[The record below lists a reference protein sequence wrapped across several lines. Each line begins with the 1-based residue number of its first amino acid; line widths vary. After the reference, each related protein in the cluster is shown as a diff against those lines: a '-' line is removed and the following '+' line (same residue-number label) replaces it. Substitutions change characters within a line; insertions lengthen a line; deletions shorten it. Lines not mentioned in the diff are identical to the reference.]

1 MLRSLPFLFSVLVS
15 IPVHAIVDV
24 QDQFFSNP
32 ESNTFSVLELDLAG
46 ASGNKDEKSFTLATH
61 NILRR
66 GPSTWL
72 FVAEVANSEVN
83 KVENE
88 NNSFAHLR
96 YTRDIVGPHGV
107 EVLAQYSEDKFANLA
122 SRDVYGGGDRY
133 QWIRGSSTQRGLM
146 GLGIIREV
154 EQYVGQP
161 GERKRWRANLYMTM
175 ARPFDDAGNASIG
188 LTTYLQPAIAGGSD
202 VRGIATLTFKSALT
216 DRLQINIGIN
226 YNYESNP
233 SPGLSNYSL
242 SYSSGFSYTFR

>member
-1 MLRSLPFLFSVLVS
+1 MLRTLLLLFVLIS
-15 IPVHAIVDV
+15 FPAHAAIVDV

-32 ESNTFSVLELDLAG
+32 ESNVFSVFDLDLAG
-46 ASGNKDEKSFTLATH
+46 ASGNKDQKSFTFAAH

-72 FVAEVANSEVN
+72 FVAQLANSEVN
-83 KVENE
+83 NVENAD
-88 NNSFAHLR
+88 NRFAHLR
-96 YTRDIVGPHGV
+96 YTRDLAGPHGV
-107 EVLAQYSEDKFANLA
+107 EVLAQYSDDKFANIA
-122 SRDVYGGGDRY
+122 SRDVYGGGYRY
-133 QWIRGSSTQRGLM
+133 QWIQGSSTRRGLM
-146 GLGIIREV
+146 GLGIIREI

-161 GERKRWRANLYMTM
+161 GERKRWRANLYMTV
-175 ARPFDDAGNASIG
+175 ARPFDEARNSSIG

-202 VRGIATLTFKSALT
+202 VRGIAALTFKSALT

>member
-1 MLRSLPFLFSVLVS
+1 MLRLLLLLFVLIS
-15 IPVHAIVDV
+15 FPVHAAIVDV

-32 ESNTFSVLELDLAG
+32 ETNAFSVFDLDLAG
-46 ASGNKDEKSFTLATH
+46 ASGNKDEKSFTFATH

-66 GPSTWL
+66 GPSTLL
-72 FVAEVANSEVN
+72 FVAQLANSEVN
-83 KVENE
+83 NVENA
-88 NNSFAHLR
+88 NNRFAHLR
-96 YTRDIVGPHGV
+96 YTRDLAGYHGV

-122 SRDVYGGGDRY
+122 SRDVYGGGYRY

-146 GLGIIREV
+146 GLGIIREI

-161 GERKRWRANLYMTM
+161 GERKRWRANLYMTV
-175 ARPFDDAGNASIG
+175 ARPFDEARHSSIG

-202 VRGIATLTFKSALT
+202 VRGIAALTFKSALT
-216 DRLQINIGIN
+216 ERLQINIGIN
-226 YNYESNP
+226 YNYESKP

>member
-1 MLRSLPFLFSVLVS
+1 MPRALLLLFVLIS
-15 IPVHAIVDV
+15 FPVRAAIVDV

-32 ESNTFSVLELDLAG
+32 ETNTFSVFELDLAG
-46 ASGNKDEKSFTLATH
+46 ASGNKDEKSFTFATH

-72 FVAEVANSEVN
+72 FVAELANSEVN
-83 KVENE
+83 NVENA
-88 NNSFAHLR
+88 NNRFAHLR
-96 YTRDIVGPHGV
+96 YTRDLDGPHGV

-122 SRDVYGGGDRY
+122 SRNVYGGGYRY
-133 QWIRGSSTQRGLM
+133 QWIQGSNTQRGLI
-146 GLGIIREV
+146 GLGIIREI
-154 EQYVGQP
+154 EQYVGLP
-161 GERKRWRANLYMTM
+161 GERKRWRANLYMTV
-175 ARPFDDAGNASIG
+175 ARPFDEARNASIG

-202 VRGIATLTFKSALT
+202 VRGIAALTFKSALT
-216 DRLQINIGIN
+216 DRLQINIGLN